1 MRLSEAYIKQAQ
13 DGGGGESGGPSGTGM
28 TVSTPCNSN
37 NPPVAP
43 QSGYFN
49 KKKKKKK
56 RKSVISLFSFNKC
69 LAALIE
75 AQVWNAE
82 NLLKGIVG
90 EAAIAV
96 AYAARSNPNIL
107 QDQDYLNNA
116 LYTSLENWIVPN
128 LAENELDIDDT
139 ANMLA
144 KQPEL
149 VNSVKQAINGNID
162 HFRNLLVDKANFY
175 LQHYNNGDLSNSQE
189 QNATPD
195 GATKTMPTPES
206 VLANWDQGYGDLSE

>member
-1 MRLSEAYIKQAQ
+1 MRFSEALKIKAQ
-13 DGGGGESGGPSGTGM
+13 EGGGGDGGSGPSGTGI
-28 TVSTPCNSN
+28 TVSTPCQN

-49 KKKKKKK
+49 TKKKKKK
-56 RKSVISLFSFNKC
+56 RKSAISEFNFNKC
-69 LAALIE
+69 LAALVK

-107 QDQDYLNNA
+107 QDESYLNNA
-116 LYTSLENWIVPN
+116 LYTSMENWIVPN

-149 VNSVKQAINGNID
+149 INKIKEAINGNID
-162 HFRNLLVDKANFY
+162 HSRNIMVLKITLTYQMLLQTVRLKLWLLRWNQY
-175 LQHYNNGDLSNSQE
+175 LLDGNKGT
-189 QNATPD
+189 AT
-195 GATKTMPTPES
+195 
-206 VLANWDQGYGDLSE
+206 

>member
-1 MRLSEAYIKQAQ
+1 MKFSEAIEKKSQVT
-13 DGGGGESGGPSGTGM
+13 PS
-28 TVSTPCNSN
+28 SCCSAPTPA
-37 NPPVAP
+37 PTPTPEVAP

-49 KKKKKKK
+49 TKKKKKKK
-56 RKSVISLFSFNKC
+56 RKSAISEFNFNKC
-69 LAALIE
+69 LAALVK

-107 QDQDYLNNA
+107 QDESYLNNA
-116 LYTSLENWIVPN
+116 LYTSMENWIVPN

-149 VNSVKQAINGNID
+149 INKIKEAINGNID
-162 HFRNLLVDKANFY
+162 HFRNLLVEKANLY
-175 LQHYNNGDLSNSQE
+175 LQKYNTPQSPQVPD
-189 QNATPD
+189 ATPD
-195 GATKTMPTPES
+195 GATKTMAPQMES
-206 VLANWDQGYGDLSE
+206 VLAGWDQGYGDLYE